1 MKYSEKRKENE
12 LKDFRAFVLVGMGEL
27 GLIDEPKF
35 KTYGTMITKMYELNY
50 YDKYEHILE
59 RVEEEA
65 LVEVIEFI
73 IELIDEGIILEIK
86 PNSNLLTLINSIAF
100 IGIEKQYS
108 SLIDSLEVL
117 RQIFG

>member
-12 LKDFRAFVLVGMGEL
+12 LKDFRAFILIGIGEL

-73 IELIDEGIILEIK
+73 IELIDEGLILEIK
-86 PNSNLLTLINSIAF
+86 PNSNLFTLINSIAF
-100 IGIEKQYS
+100 IAMQKQYS
-108 SLIDSLEVL
+108 NLAESLLEL
-117 RQIFG
+117 QQMIE

>member
-12 LKDFRAFVLVGMGEL
+12 LKDFRAFILIGMGEL

-59 RVEEEA
+59 SVEEEA

-73 IELIDEGIILEIK
+73 IELIDEGIISEIK
-86 PNSNLLTLINSIAF
+86 PNSNLLTLVNSIAF
-100 IGIEKQYS
+100 IATKKQYS
-108 SLIDSLEVL
+108 DLAGSLVELQQMFE
-117 RQIFG
+117 